1 MARNCC
7 AIAGENEHRC
17 SLVTLSW
24 RTRANCRVAYLK
36 KQRFIRA
43 GWPIGTLGKIDYCR
57 RSQLLERVSI
67 AAYRVDETSLLEW
80 DLERGTMD
88 LMDQAAA
95 SDWRPLLRGPSRRFL
110 PVLVLPL
117 VLVGSCAAGAW
128 LWANLETFIET
139 PEASTMSLSLEDRA
153 SLFEI
158 KWALQKTGDEISVLN
173 SRVNA
178 QRDDLKG
185 ILDQITILASRID
198 SLQSLTPVP
207 SAASEPPLS
216 PARAASSVARKRFG

>member
-1 MARNCC
+1 M
-7 AIAGENEHRC
+7 
-17 SLVTLSW
+17 
-24 RTRANCRVAYLK
+24 
-36 KQRFIRA
+36 
-43 GWPIGTLGKIDYCR
+43 
-57 RSQLLERVSI
+57 SI
-67 AAYRVDETSLLEW
+67 AAYRVDETRLLEW

-95 SDWRPLLRGPSRRFL
+95 SDLRPLLRGPRRIL

-128 LWANLETFIET
+128 LWANLEAFVET
-139 PEASTMSLSLEDRA
+139 PEASMMSLSLEDRA

-158 KWALQKTGDEISVLN
+158 KWAQQKTADEIAVLN
-173 SRVNA
+173 SRINA

-198 SLQSLTPVP
+198 SLQSLTTVP
-207 SAASEPPLS
+207 SASEPPLS
-216 PARAASSVARKRFG
+216 PARAASSVARKRFRRSKPQGPVSVGGAPVIAAPKAAEP